1 MEVFLGV
8 YIHGN
13 YKMLCCLLPQISVSL
28 KLNFIS
34 MSLKFLL
41 KNCSFRETMR
51 ENLHSDIQTEIRN
64 ILQFY

>member
-1 MEVFLGV
+1 MESFLGV

-13 YKMLCCLLPQISVSL
+13 YRMLCCLPPQISISL

-41 KNCSFRETMR
+41 KTCPFWETTSD
-51 ENLHSDIQTEIRN
+51 NLH
-64 ILQFY
+64 